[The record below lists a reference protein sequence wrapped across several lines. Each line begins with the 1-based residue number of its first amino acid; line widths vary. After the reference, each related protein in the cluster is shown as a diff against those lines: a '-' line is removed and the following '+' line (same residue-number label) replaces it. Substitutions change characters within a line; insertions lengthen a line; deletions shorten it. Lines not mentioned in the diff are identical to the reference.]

1 MLEISP
7 NWITSENFL
16 SVINVNLLIAVV
28 FNRAV
33 FIWLFKVIGFASTLL
48 HDWLKKLTPLFHPIR
63 KPKPRALR
71 QLHVIT
77 TSLDWFTGLS
87 VSLWLARVI
96 ALVLFFQHWIKNLSK
111 THVEACFDSSDKFS
125 SVTSSSKD
133 TMSSRSGT
141 NLQWRRRERREKWIV
156 NSSHT
161 INTWS
166 ITGDKN

>member
-16 SVINVNLLIAVV
+16 SVIDVNLLIAVV

-33 FIWLFKVIGFASTLL
+33 FIWLFKVIGLASTLL

-63 KPKPRALR
+63 KPKPLVTHWQTFSRALR
-71 QLHVIT
+71 LLHVIT
-77 TSLDWFTGLS
+77 TSFHWFTGLS

-96 ALVLFFQHWIKNLSK
+96 ALVLFFQQSIKNLCK

-141 NLQWRRRERREKWIV
+141 NLQWKTIKRKM
-156 NSSHT
+156 NS
-161 INTWS
+161 
-166 ITGDKN
+166 